1 MPQSYPSKPLTHGN
15 PAFLISLARLDSVRL
30 AFSALNRSAST
41 PSWPGVAPATTERST
56 LLVDWQRCVGQVLRG
71 RVPVR

>member
-30 AFSALNRSAST
+30 AFSALNR
-41 PSWPGVAPATTERST
+41 WIGYN
-56 LLVDWQRCVGQVLRG
+56 VLDSPMRDE
-71 RVPVR
+71 